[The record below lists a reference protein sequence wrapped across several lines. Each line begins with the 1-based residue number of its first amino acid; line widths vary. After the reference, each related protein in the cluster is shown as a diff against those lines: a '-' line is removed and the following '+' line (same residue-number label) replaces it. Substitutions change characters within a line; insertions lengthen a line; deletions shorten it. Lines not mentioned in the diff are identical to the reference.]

1 MTSLAMEAIDQ
12 MHGAGTEF
20 FFDEVA
26 AEHAV
31 MFFRAVSAAHEG
43 AMGRAAL

>member
-1 MTSLAMEAIDQ
+1 MTSLAIDQ
-12 MHGAGTEF
+12 VGAKPEF
-20 FFDEVA
+20 FFDEEA

-43 AMGRAAL
+43 AVGRAAL